1 MNHHLLVR
9 SFSTVIACVLLV
21 ACAGAEWQDI
31 RVAQGYQPPGL
42 VTVAVVG
49 QGSGAT
55 SNETLEIL
63 QTAIADELFDH
74 GIKANFV
81 QLANPPPRAD
91 VTVVEWDPGS
101 KALRWLV
108 GFGAGKGEILVVVRS
123 QSRNGQPGI
132 EGTAHGWV
140 NGGWFGGSMND
151 AAEKAGHLIGVTIAT
166 GARDDD

>member
-1 MNHHLLVR
+1 
-9 SFSTVIACVLLV
+9 V
-21 ACAGAEWQDI
+21 AS
-31 RVAQGYQPPGL
+31 GYQAPGL

-49 QGSGAT
+49 QGSGAA
-55 SNETLEIL
+55 SNDTLEAL
-63 QTAIADELFDH
+63 QTAIADELFEH

-81 QLANPPPRAD
+81 QLSNPPPRAD

-123 QSRNGQPGI
+123 QSRDGQPGV

-151 AAEKAGHLIGVTIAT
+151 AADEAGHLIGAAIAT
-166 GARDDD
+166 GRRDDD